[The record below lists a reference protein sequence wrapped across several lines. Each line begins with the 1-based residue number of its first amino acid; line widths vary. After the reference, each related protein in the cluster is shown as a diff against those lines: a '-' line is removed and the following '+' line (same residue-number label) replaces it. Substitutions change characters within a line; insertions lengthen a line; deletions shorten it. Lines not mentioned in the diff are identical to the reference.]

1 MATKHQEI
9 FNLVKEKTLFGRYI
23 CNDHVL
29 PLLDNL
35 KSVFRVTEIGRS
47 VLNKPIYAIELGN
60 GPKRILMWSQMH
72 GNESTTTKAVFDL
85 LNLLSQ
91 SNMDSDA
98 ILNSCSIAIIPIL
111 NPDGAEQYTR
121 VNANEVDLNR
131 DAVNLSQPESVV
143 LRDYY
148 NKYQPHFCFNLHGQR
163 TIFGVGDTGK
173 SATVSFLSP
182 AADPERTVNTTRKVA
197 MELISAMNDELQ
209 RVIPGQVGIYDDSFN
224 INCVGDTFQNLGTPT
239 VLFEAGH
246 YDDDYNREETRYF
259 IFLSLLRALS
269 YISENE
275 VQGDRS
281 EGYFSIPNN
290 EKNFFDIIIR
300 NVMDGPEFDIGI
312 QYREKLD
319 QNTIKFIPKVEKIS
333 NLSKFF
339 AHKVF
344 NANKHKVLSAKG
356 TLISEGIEIDFV
368 EINSKKFSL

>member
-91 SNMDSDA
+91 SNKDSDA

-163 TIFGVGDTGK
+163 TIFGVGETGK

-197 MELISAMNDELQ
+197 MELISAMNDKLQ

-300 NVMDGPEFDIGI
+300 NVMEGPEFDIGI
-312 QYREKLD
+312 QYQEKLD

>member
-91 SNMDSDA
+91 SNKDSDA

-131 DAVNLSQPESVV
+131 DAVNLSQPESAV
-143 LRDYY
+143 LRNYY

-197 MELISAMNDELQ
+197 MELISAMNDKLQ

-300 NVMDGPEFDIGI
+300 NVMEGPEFDIGI
-312 QYREKLD
+312 QYQEKLD

>member
-1 MATKHQEI
+1 MAAKHQET

-72 GNESTTTKAVFDL
+72 GNESTTTKAVFDI
-85 LNLLSQ
+85 LNLLSL
-91 SNMDSDA
+91 SNKDSDA

-131 DAVNLSQPESVV
+131 DAVNLSQPESII

-182 AADPERTVNTTRKVA
+182 AADPERTVNSTRKVA

-259 IFLSLLRALS
+259 IFFSLLRALS

-300 NVMDGPEFDIGI
+300 NVMEGPEFDIGI
-312 QYREKLD
+312 QYQEKLD

>member
-23 CNDHVL
+23 YNDHVL

-121 VNANEVDLNR
+121 VNANKVDLNR
-131 DAVNLSQPESVV
+131 DAVNLNQPESVV

-300 NVMDGPEFDIGI
+300 NVMEGPEFDIGI
-312 QYREKLD
+312 QYQEKLD

>member
-1 MATKHQEI
+1 MATKQQEI

-91 SNMDSDA
+91 SNMDSDT

-173 SATVSFLSP
+173 SATVSYLSP

-209 RVIPGQVGIYDDSFN
+209 RVIPGQIGIYDDSFN

-300 NVMDGPEFDIGI
+300 NVMEGPDYDIGI
-312 QYREKLD
+312 QYQEKLD

-339 AHKVF
+339 AHMVY
-344 NANKHKVLSAKG
+344 NANKHKVLSDKG

>member
-1 MATKHQEI
+1 MAAKHQET

-72 GNESTTTKAVFDL
+72 GNESTTTKAVFDI
-85 LNLLSQ
+85 LNLLSL
-91 SNMDSDA
+91 SNKDSDA

-121 VNANEVDLNR
+121 VNANEIDLNR
-131 DAVNLSQPESVV
+131 DAVNLSQPESII

-300 NVMDGPEFDIGI
+300 NVMEGPEFDIGI
-312 QYREKLD
+312 QYQEKLD

>member
-91 SNMDSDA
+91 SNKDSDA

-300 NVMDGPEFDIGI
+300 NVMEGPEFDIGI
-312 QYREKLD
+312 QYQEKLD